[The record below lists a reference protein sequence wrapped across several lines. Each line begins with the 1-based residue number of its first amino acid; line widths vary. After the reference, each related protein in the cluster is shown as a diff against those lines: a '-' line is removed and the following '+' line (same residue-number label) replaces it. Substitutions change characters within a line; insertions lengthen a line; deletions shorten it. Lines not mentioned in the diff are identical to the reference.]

1 MLREFIKERILYVKK
16 PGIPKDEE
24 TRLRSLQSLNILD
37 TPPEERFDRIVRMA
51 RLMFDIPIAFIS
63 LIDSDRQWFKS
74 SIGLDFD
81 EMSREL
87 SICGHA
93 ILSDEILVIPDAEAD
108 HRFAGGPLVASDSN
122 ARFCASCPIK
132 LADGS
137 KVGTLCLI
145 DHHPRTMSDKDL
157 ALLRE
162 LAATV
167 EREFAVM
174 QLATTDELTGIY
186 NRRGFI
192 MAAQHSLNLCMRQD
206 LPATLAILDL
216 SEFRSI
222 RDHEGPAEGDRV
234 MIDTSHHLKSEC
246 RPSDIFARLGAEEFV
261 TLFINAPQSAT
272 VGIMRRFRQLL
283 SKSSPNNPKGF
294 NPSFTYVIVEYDF
307 KRHKSVET
315 LLAEGASA
323 MHGSIHQKA
332 S

>member
-16 PGIPKDEE
+16 PGIPEDEE
-24 TRLRSLQSLNILD
+24 TRLRSLRSLNILD

-51 RLMFDIPIAFIS
+51 QLMFDIPVAFIS
-63 LIDSDRQWFKS
+63 LIDSGRQWFKS
-74 SIGLDFD
+74 SIGIDFD
-81 EMSREL
+81 EMSRDL
-87 SICGHA
+87 SICAHA

-137 KVGTLCLI
+137 KVGTLCII
-145 DHHPRTMSDKDL
+145 DHHPRTMGDNDL

-162 LAATV
+162 LAAIV

-174 QLATTDELTGIY
+174 QLAVTDELTGIY

-206 LPATLAILDL
+206 LPATLALLDL

-222 RDHEGPAEGDRV
+222 RDRKGQAEGDRV
-234 MIDTSHHLKSEC
+234 LIDTSHHLKSEC
-246 RPSDIFARLGAEEFV
+246 RPSDIFARLGAEEFAA
-261 TLFINAPQSAT
+261 LFINAPQSAT
-272 VGIMRRFRQLL
+272 EVIMKRFRKLL
-283 SKSSPNNPKGF
+283 SKSGPSKPKGF
-294 NPSFTYVIVEYDF
+294 DPSFTYVIVEYDF
-307 KRHKSVET
+307 KRHKSVEA
-315 LLAEGASA
+315 LLTEGASA